1 MKDQAL
7 YCIALT
13 MPNSIIAEVN
23 FLNIILPPFLFNCWA
38 FLSHTQDLSRKE
50 KQHNTEHAISCIGD
64 LKEIRTPVAGLRGQL
79 PRPLED
85 EAK

>member
-38 FLSHTQDLSRKE
+38 FLSHTQDLCQEKKNNTTQNTKFHVLVTSRRFE
-50 KQHNTEHAISCIGD
+50 
-64 LKEIRTPVAGLRGQL
+64 LLL
-79 PRPLED
+79 P
-85 EAK
+85 A